1 MIKLKSN
8 FFYGTSDTPFKEWY
22 QNHKKS
28 FRYKEHSTETDL
40 AKFCWELKEKG
51 AVPTVH
57 FSIAKHV
64 KRQISY

>member
-1 MIKLKSN
+1 MEYLTHPSKNGIKI
-8 FFYGTSDTPFKEWY
+8 T
-22 QNHKKS
+22 KKS
-28 FRYKEHSTETDL
+28 FRRKEYGTETDL